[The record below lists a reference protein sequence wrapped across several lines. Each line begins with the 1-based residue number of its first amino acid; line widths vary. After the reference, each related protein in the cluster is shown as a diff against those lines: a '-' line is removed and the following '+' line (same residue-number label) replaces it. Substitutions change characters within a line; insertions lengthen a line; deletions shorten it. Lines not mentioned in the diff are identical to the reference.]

1 MIDRYGIQ
9 ARSMPR
15 TFEAALFALI
25 ALLTISAASA
35 QPDVSADYPNRPVKI
50 IVAGEAGGGIDV
62 VARVLSTPL
71 KEKLGQPF
79 IVENRG
85 GAGGNLGASIVF
97 NATPDGYTLLGSA
110 LAPVTINH
118 LLYRKLSFDPSA
130 FEYLAIMSRIPNLL
144 VARKDFPS
152 NSVAELLAYLK
163 KNPGKVNYGSNG
175 LGTSGHLTAEL
186 FMRMTG
192 TNLFHVPYKSTS
204 PLLNDLLGGRIDV
217 AFAQVS
223 AVFSQYK
230 AANVKVLAT
239 VTNERLD
246 FMPDVPTLAEA
257 GVPGINLQTWN
268 ALSAPPKTPA
278 AIVAKLNAAVTAAMN
293 SPDARA
299 LYAKLFLLPGVG
311 NPAEVRKFI
320 TDDGAR
326 WADIIRLAHLKPE

>member
-1 MIDRYGIQ
+1 
-9 ARSMPR
+9 
-15 TFEAALFALI
+15 
-25 ALLTISAASA
+25 
-35 QPDVSADYPNRPVKI
+35 
-50 IVAGEAGGGIDV
+50 
-62 VARVLSTPL
+62 
-71 KEKLGQPF
+71 
-79 IVENRG
+79 
-85 GAGGNLGASIVF
+85 
-97 NATPDGYTLLGSA
+97 
-110 LAPVTINH
+110 
-118 LLYRKLSFDPSA
+118 
-130 FEYLAIMSRIPNLL
+130 MSL
-144 VARKDFPS
+144 
-152 NSVAELLAYLK
+152 
-163 KNPGKVNYGSNG
+163 
-175 LGTSGHLTAEL
+175 
-186 FMRMTG
+186 
-192 TNLFHVPYKSTS
+192 PYKSTS

-320 TDDGAR
+320 TEDGAR